1 MTTNDLLFVELQAV
15 VSRQAETEQRT
26 ELMERAIRHMQ
37 RKMEENLRI
46 DHVKTINIGEE
57 IYQEHN

>member
-26 ELMERAIRHMQ
+26 GQMERAIRHMQ

>member
-1 MTTNDLLFVELQAV
+1 MFVELQAV

-26 ELMERAIRHMQ
+26 EHMERAMRQME
-37 RKMEENLRI
+37 RKTEENLRI

-57 IYQEHN
+57 INQEHK